1 MKTFAHHTTA
11 RVGGSAGE
19 WVTAY
24 SDQLALAVLREH
36 HLPSDADRAAG
47 RDTLLV
53 LGGGSNLLV
62 SDEGFGGTVLQ
73 LAFSGISAV
82 PDRSAEDDAVIVTV
96 AAGHSWEA
104 LVAWTV
110 DRGLYGLEALSGIP
124 GTVGASPVQNVGAY
138 GTDVSQTILDVTVW
152 DRVEDERIILT
163 NEDLQFGYRDSLL
176 KRETIFESP
185 RYVVVEVRFRL
196 HHAPGRALSAP
207 VRYAELAR
215 QLGMDPN
222 LPPEERRTGLREVR
236 EKVLELRS
244 SKGMVLDPQDHD
256 TWSTGSFF
264 TNPILRASDA
274 VGVPEEA
281 PRFPAGH
288 DEADEPMVKLSAAW
302 LIEHAG
308 AGRGFGAE
316 LTDGRASLST
326 KHTLAVTN
334 RGSATAADMLT
345 VARAARDRVLDAF
358 GIDLHPEPV
367 LVGCAL

>member
-1 MKTFAHHTTA
+1 M
-11 RVGGSAGE
+11 
-19 WVTAY
+19 
-24 SDQLALAVLREH
+24 LREH

-62 SDEGFGGTVLQ
+62 SDEGFDGTVLQ
-73 LAFSGISAV
+73 LAFSGISAA
-82 PDRSAEDDAVIVTV
+82 PDSSAEDDAVIVTV

-110 DRGLYGLEALSGIP
+110 DRGLRGLEALSGIL

-138 GTDVSQTILDVTVW
+138 GTDVSQTILDVTAW
-152 DRVEDERIILT
+152 DRVEDERITLT
-163 NEDLQFGYRDSLL
+163 NEDLKFGYRDSLL
-176 KRETIFESP
+176 KRETILGSP

-196 HHAPGRALSAP
+196 HHAPGRPLSAP
-207 VRYAELAR
+207 CA
-215 QLGMDPN
+215 MPS
-222 LPPEERRTGLREVR
+222 LPASWAWTPTFPEERRTGLREVR
-236 EKVLELRS
+236 EKVLELRG

-274 VGVPEEA
+274 AGVPEEA

-345 VARAARDRVLDAF
+345 VAQAARDRVRDAF

-367 LVGCAL
+367 LVGCDL